1 MARLAWMVGV
11 LTVAILNLAGRS
23 QAQDNALAFEIA
35 SVKHNTSA
43 TARLSVTRAP
53 ARFTVLG
60 APLTTVILMAHNIR
74 ASLARFVVEG
84 LGTSGRACLADC
96 DTRDEIL
103 SARFDITANVP
114 AGTTATND
122 QQMLMLRRLL
132 AERFKLK
139 TRVEMRDIP
148 VYALT
153 VASPGRLGPQLR
165 PSAYNCEAWQ
175 QTRRDN
181 PQAAEP
187 LDSRGRPACQSP
199 PVTPGLITRRSAG
212 AIAALLPQI
221 DPELDRPVIDRTGLE
236 GNLEWELTHES
247 RAVRENP
254 SLASFASKAPTIDV
268 ALQEQLGLRLV
279 PVTAPFEVLII
290 ESVQMPTPD

>member
-1 MARLAWMVGV
+1 MARLALVVGV
-11 LTVAILNLAGRS
+11 LTVITLNLVGRS
-23 QAQDNALAFEIA
+23 QAQENALAFEIA
-35 SVKHNTSA
+35 SVKHNTSP

-60 APLTTVILMAHNIR
+60 APLSSVILMAHNIR

-122 QQMLMLRRLL
+122 QQMLMLRGLL
-132 AERFKLK
+132 AVRFTLK

-165 PSAYNCEAWQ
+165 PSTHNCEAWQ
-175 QTRRDN
+175 RTRRDN

-187 LDSRGRPACQSP
+187 LDSRGRPACQSS
-199 PVTPGLITRRSAG
+199 PVAPGQITRRSAG
-212 AIAALLPQI
+212 EIATLLSQI
-221 DPELDRPVIDRTGLE
+221 DPELDRPVIDRTELK
-236 GNLEWELTHES
+236 GNLEWELTYES
-247 RAVRENP
+247 RALRDNP
-254 SLASFASKAPTIDV
+254 SFVSKAPSIDV

>member
-1 MARLAWMVGV
+1 MAQHALIVGV
-11 LTVAILNLAGRS
+11 LTLTTFNLVGRS
-23 QAQDNALAFEIA
+23 QAQDSELAFEVA
-35 SVKHNTSA
+35 SIKHNTSA
-43 TARLSVTRAP
+43 TARLSITRAP

-60 APLTTVILMAHNIR
+60 APLATVILMAHNIR

-84 LGTSGRACLADC
+84 LDTSGRACLADC

-103 SARFDITANVP
+103 AARFDITANVP
-114 AGTTATND
+114 AGATATNE

-132 AERFKLK
+132 AERFNLK

-153 VASPGRLGPQLR
+153 VASPGQLGPQLR
-165 PSAYNCEAWQ
+165 PSAHNCEAWQ
-175 QTRRDN
+175 RVRREN
-181 PQAAEP
+181 PQSAEP

-199 PVTPGLITRRSAG
+199 NPLVAPGQITKRSAG
-212 AIAALLPQI
+212 DIATLLSQI
-221 DPELDRPVIDRTGLE
+221 DPELDRPVIDRTNLK

-247 RAVRENP
+247 RALRDSP
-254 SLASFASKAPTIDV
+254 SFVSKAPSIGA

-279 PVTAPFEVLII
+279 PLTAPFEVLII